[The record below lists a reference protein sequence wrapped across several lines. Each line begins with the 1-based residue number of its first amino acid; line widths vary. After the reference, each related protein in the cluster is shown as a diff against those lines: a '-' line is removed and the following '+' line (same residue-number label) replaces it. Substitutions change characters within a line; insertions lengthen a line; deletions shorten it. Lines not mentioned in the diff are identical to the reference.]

1 MKKMSGFDFKGY
13 NFMSNEVSFE
23 EKKVLLLEELMSAC
37 KHGEDEK
44 IVELYGKL
52 EEMFVKK
59 D

>member
-1 MKKMSGFDFKGY
+1 M
-13 NFMSNEVSFE
+13 NNEVSFE